1 MTDLTA
7 SEARA
12 NLYRLLDETAETHKP
27 VRITGK
33 RNNGVLV
40 SEGDWSA
47 IQETLYL
54 LAIPGMRESLKKGME
69 TPANKLAK
77 ELRW

>member
-1 MTDLTA
+1 MTELNA

-12 NLYRLLDETAETHKP
+12 NLYRLLDEAAETHKP
-27 VRITGK
+27 VRIAGK
-33 RNNGVLV
+33 RNNAVLV
-40 SEGDWSA
+40 SEDDWNA

-54 LAIPGMRESLKKGME
+54 LSIPGMRKSIRAGMK

-77 ELRW
+77 DLRW

>member
-1 MTDLTA
+1 MTQLNA

-27 VRITGK
+27 VRIAGK
-33 RNNGVLV
+33 RNNAVLV
-40 SEGDWSA
+40 SEDDWNA

-54 LAIPGMRESLKKGME
+54 LSIPGMRESIREGMK
-69 TPANKLAK
+69 TPASKLAK